1 MEPVDHAEIEVPLS
15 EPLGPFEPIEGSLP
29 IDRWRRT
36 TVSGALAG
44 ALALGFQEVFDPKPV
59 DTVGIEQEAP
69 DRPLDLAQVELRFD
83 PTSSSNTVVVV
94 HRPDDA

>member
-1 MEPVDHAEIEVPLS
+1 MDPVEPADEA
-15 EPLGPFEPIEGSLP
+15 PIESSLP
-29 IDRWRRT
+29 VDRWRRT

-59 DTVGIEQEAP
+59 DTGGIEQEAP
-69 DRPLDLAQVELRFD
+69 DRPVDSERVELRFD

-94 HRPDDA
+94 HRHDDA